1 MRALTWIVLLVVA
14 LSSVM
19 VFAGLLGTEGDV
31 SYRLLPASCSV
42 SVIGVPLFLLLAARQ
57 SRKDRE
63 ERERRGYYP
72 PPSRR

>member
-14 LSSVM
+14 GAGVM
-19 VFAGLLGTEGDV
+19 AFAGLLGGEGDV
-31 SYRLLPASCSV
+31 SYQLLPASCAV

-63 ERERRGYYP
+63 ERERQGYYSP
-72 PPSRR
+72 TPRR